1 MSDAERDAV
10 AEFLQAH
17 YTAGRLTH
25 DELGARVELA
35 YRSRWRS
42 QLLSLTRD
50 LPPVERPAAPA
61 RRLRPR
67 FVLTATLVLTLV
79 AVAALLS
86 ELPDELQLLF
96 VVLVIPMLVALSV
109 IIVPFPAPGGH
120 PLDGRPPHRRDPRA
134 RAAAARGGR
143 VAQRPRATPLTS
155 SPATSTNSPVDP
167 ACRASRSG
175 RYASLA

>member
-61 RRLRPR
+61 RRRRPR

-109 IIVPFPAPGGH
+109 IIVPFVLLLAGIRWTVDRLTGATRALAP
-120 PLDGRPPHRRDPRA
+120 PPRA
-134 RAAAARGGR
+134 ADAWLRGP
-143 VAQRPRATPLTS
+143 ARPR
-155 SPATSTNSPVDP
+155 
-167 ACRASRSG
+167 
-175 RYASLA
+175 